1 MLCLKK
7 LSSRKELMMKLSTC
21 CAALL
26 LALASPAVLAA
37 PGSCER
43 IQSDISQRII
53 NNGVPESSF
62 TLSIVPNDQLISLIP
77 VSSGIALMIRIK
89 FSTPAPPAVTSLLP
103 RSLPRWR
110 ACRTAVIHYRLHAG
124 YDTSGDLNIQHN
136 PTLLLIPFY

>member
-1 MLCLKK
+1 
-7 LSSRKELMMKLSTC
+7 MKLSTC

-62 TLSIVPNDQLISLIP
+62 TLSIVPNDRGLISLIP
-77 VSSGIALMIRIK
+77 GSSAIALMIRIK
-89 FSTPAPPAVTSLLP
+89 FSIPAPPAVTSLLP
-103 RSLPRWR
+103 RSLARM
-110 ACRTAVIHYRLHAG
+110 ARLPNR
-124 YDTSGDLNIQHN
+124 SN
-136 PTLLLIPFY
+136 TLSTERRI

>member
-1 MLCLKK
+1 
-7 LSSRKELMMKLSTC
+7 MKLSTC

-62 TLSIVPNDQLISLIP
+62 TLSIVPNDQVDQPDSQVVGHCANDTHKILYT
-77 VSSGIALMIRIK
+77 R
-89 FSTPAPPAVTSLLP
+89 TTTPAVTSLLP
-103 RSLPRWR
+103 RSLARM
-110 ACRTAVIHYRLHAG
+110 ARLPNR
-124 YDTSGDLNIQHN
+124 SN
-136 PTLLLIPFY
+136 TLSTERRI